1 VDAAQAGATIRVQ
14 AGTYQEQ
21 VNISGKNNVAGAA
34 EADRILI
41 EADPAAP
48 VGSVVLQGAV
58 SQCTN
63 GYAIRLQQSKFITIR
78 GLTITGAGG
87 QAISLMGGNNQNSA
101 IHIERNRL
109 FNSGSPE
116 CNGGI
121 TIARGNPNTL
131 ILNNE
136 IFANGRNG
144 ITFIDA
150 DGGPHYIIQNTIS
163 SNAWSGVN
171 VAHNHEV
178 HLVNNLITGNGTAS
192 GSTGGRFGVK
202 REDSTSPQ
210 PAGITLLNNLICGNR
225 LGEIDGPAL
234 DSTDANNLTPTGTE
248 GPGVSASPGC
258 EVPSNVYAI
267 LTGPDTQ
274 PNTAD
279 DDFTLAPTSPA
290 IDRGMDPRTLGL
302 NPSFNPLFEAD
313 FSGEGRRPRDG
324 NGSGTAEFDIGAL
337 EAGQAA
343 RPTITNLNPNSG
355 VHGQTINLLTVTGER
370 LGGATALTFLKDGIP
385 DSAITTTNLSVN
397 PGGTQLTAT
406 VTIVATATLGS
417 RVVTVTTPEGTSDTT
432 ATSGN
437 TFTVRGQITLVPD
450 FLSLVEGQSGGLTVQ
465 LSAPAP
471 TGGLTVSLESAA
483 PGIATVPASVTVA
496 AGATTAP
503 ATVTGVFQG
512 TTNITASASGFAQ
525 GMSVVTVLAP
535 VPTISS
541 FNPSSGKVGTIV
553 VISGTGF
560 RLTPTANTVRFTGPN
575 STWVAATVSAAS
587 ATSLTVTVP
596 SGAVTGPLQVMTS
609 GGTATSAGYFIA
621 LPTQDFTLLVEP
633 STATAVAGT
642 SVNLKVSTVTTG
654 GYTGLTTLSTASLPT
669 GVTGTFTP
677 PTLGPNASGLLT
689 LTTSGSTPSGAAI
702 EVRGTATIEG
712 TATTRTGRATL
723 NVQPPG
729 PTVLTGQVRD
739 ENDKPV
745 AGVTIKLG
753 GTTPDHPGL
762 HRRSRQ
768 LPGEP
773 LHRRLPGV
781 PC

>member
-702 EVRGTATIEG
+702 EVRGTATIGG
-712 TATTRTGRATL
+712 TATTRTGSATL